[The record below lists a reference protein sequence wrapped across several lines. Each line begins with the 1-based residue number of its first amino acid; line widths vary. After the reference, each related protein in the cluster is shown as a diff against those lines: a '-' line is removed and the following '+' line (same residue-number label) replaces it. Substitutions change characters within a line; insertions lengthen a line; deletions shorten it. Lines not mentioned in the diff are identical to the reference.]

1 MLHFGNNYFLIC
13 AELTRKEYQMV
24 AVTALFISLFFAI
37 KAYANPACAVCTVAV
52 GASLEIARYYGV
64 EDTVVGVWAGALLA
78 LLGYWLIL
86 WFNKKDWYFWGRD
99 ALLMGI
105 SVGSIGFMY
114 ISEMPY
120 SPQVIGIFYLDP
132 LLFSTIL
139 GALTFIYVSKF
150 YQWMKA
156 RNGGHAH
163 FPFEKVVLP
172 VAALALLSVYFNY
185 FPISSESIDILSDTA
200 ELYEFSGEK

>member
-1 MLHFGNNYFLIC
+1 MLSGL
-13 AELTRKEYQMV
+13 V
-24 AVTALFISLFFAI
+24 LFAGLFFAGR
-37 KAYANPACAVCTVAV
+37 ALANPACAVCTVAV
-52 GASLEIARYYGV
+52 GASLEIARHYGV
-64 EDTVVGVWAGALLA
+64 DDAVVGVWAGALLA

-86 WFNKKDWYFWGRD
+86 WFNKKNWYFAGRD
-99 ALLMGI
+99 VLLMII

-114 ISEMPY
+114 ISELPY
-120 SPQVIGIFYLDP
+120 SPQIIGIFYMDP

-185 FPISSESIDILSDTA
+185 YPLSADIVSGLGDTSA
-200 ELYEFSGEK
+200 LYEFSGEK

>member
-1 MLHFGNNYFLIC
+1 MLSCLVLFAGLLF
-13 AELTRKEYQMV
+13 AGR
-24 AVTALFISLFFAI
+24 AL
-37 KAYANPACAVCTVAV
+37 ANPACAVCTVAV

-64 EDTVVGVWAGALLA
+64 DDAVVGVWAGALLA

-86 WFNKKDWYFWGRD
+86 WFNKKNWNFPGRD
-99 ALLMGI
+99 ALLMAV

-120 SPQVIGIFYLDP
+120 SPQVIGIFYMDP

-172 VAALALLSVYFNY
+172 VAALSLLSVYFNY
-185 FPISSESIDILSDTA
+185 YPLSSDTVA
-200 ELYEFSGEK
+200 GLGDTSGLYEFSGEK

>member
-1 MLHFGNNYFLIC
+1 MSVFLGL
-13 AELTRKEYQMV
+13 AMV
-24 AVTALFISLFFAI
+24 LLFTSKVL
-37 KAYANPACAVCTVAV
+37 ANPACAVCTVAV
-52 GASLEIARYYGV
+52 GASLEVARRYGV
-64 EDTVVGVWAGALLA
+64 DDAVVGVWAGAMLA

-86 WFNKKDWYFWGRD
+86 WFEKKNWNFIGRD
-99 ALLMGI
+99 LLLMVI

-114 ISEMPY
+114 INMPY
-120 SPQVIGIFYLDP
+120 QAKVIGIFYMDP

-172 VAALALLSVYFNY
+172 VLALALLSVYFNY
-185 FPISSESIDILSDTA
+185 YPLGEALPNKADLLDASG
-200 ELYEFSGEK
+200 LYEFSGDK

>member
-1 MLHFGNNYFLIC
+1 
-13 AELTRKEYQMV
+13 MV
-24 AVTALFISLFFAI
+24 AVVILGLMLVFAGKAL
-37 KAYANPACAVCTVAV
+37 ANPACAVCTVAV
-52 GASLEIARYYGV
+52 GASLEVARRYGV
-64 EDTVVGVWAGALLA
+64 DDAVVGVWAGAMLA

-86 WFNKKDWYFWGRD
+86 WFEKKNWNFIGRNL
-99 ALLMGI
+99 LLMAV

-114 ISEMPY
+114 VNMPY
-120 SPQVIGIFYLDP
+120 QAKVIGIFYMDP

-156 RNGGHAH
+156 KNGGHAH

-172 VAALALLSVYFNY
+172 VLALALLSLYFNY
-185 FPISSESIDILSDTA
+185 YPLGEATSVGDLLDASG
-200 ELYEFSGEK
+200 LYEFSGDK